1 MSEWQ
6 ITTLGEIIGPKGYI
20 RGPFGSAL
28 KRNEMQ
34 NQGIPVYEQV
44 HAIYNSR
51 NFRYFIDDNKFM
63 ELKRFQLCADD
74 LIISCSGTV
83 GKISIIKKNDPKG
96 IISQALLILRPDNRN
111 ISPSFLKYFLE
122 SDLGQ
127 YHLLSASHGSVQPNI
142 AERKVVQQIPI
153 LVPPTIEQDLIVQV
167 LSSIDDKIDLLHRN
181 NKTLE
186 EMAETL
192 FRQWFVDDNTEMW
205 STVGDEFDVVMGQSP
220 PGNTYNEN
228 EDGVPFY
235 QGRTDFTLRFPSR
248 RIFCSAPSRMAM
260 AMDTLLSVRAPV
272 GDTNIASEECCIGR
286 GLAAIRHKDKTLHY
300 SYTFLLFNFIKESF
314 DVHEQSGTVFG
325 SISKNE
331 LLALKCPRLS
341 EPLMF
346 NEKIAVIEDKVTHNS
361 IQIEALSKLRNTLL
375 PKLMSGTVRVKH

>member
-1 MSEWQ
+1 MSEW
-6 ITTLGEIIGPKGYI
+6 EIIPFYKLLEDEKISYGIVQPGAHKTENFVPIIRVNNLKDGRINTADALQVASEIEKKHSKTRLKGGELLIAVVGNPGDCAIVPENLTGWNVARAISVARINKNASGKFIYYAFKTEDI
-20 RGPFGSAL
+20 KHQMYGNTNDTVQPTLNLTEL
-28 KRNEMQ
+28 KQLNFTL
-34 NQGIPVYEQV
+34 PPLKEQ
-44 HAIYNSR
+44 HAI
-51 NFRYFIDDNKFM
+51 
-63 ELKRFQLCADD
+63 
-74 LIISCSGTV
+74 
-83 GKISIIKKNDPKG
+83 
-96 IISQALLILRPDNRN
+96 
-111 ISPSFLKYFLE
+111 
-122 SDLGQ
+122 
-127 YHLLSASHGSVQPNI
+127 
-142 AERKVVQQIPI
+142 AE
-153 LVPPTIEQDLIVQV
+153 V
-167 LSSIDDKIDLLHRN
+167 LSSLDDKIDLLHRN

>member
-1 MSEWQ
+1 MSEW
-6 ITTLGEIIGPKGYI
+6 EIIPFYKLLEDEKISYGIVQPGAHKTEKFVPIIRVNNLKDGRINTADALQVASEIEKKHSKTRLKGGELLIAVVGNPGDCAIVPENLTGWNVARAISVARINKNASGKFIYYAFKTEDI
-20 RGPFGSAL
+20 KHQMYGNTNDTVQPTLNLTEL
-28 KRNEMQ
+28 KQLNFTL
-34 NQGIPVYEQV
+34 PPLKEQ
-44 HAIYNSR
+44 HAI
-51 NFRYFIDDNKFM
+51 
-63 ELKRFQLCADD
+63 
-74 LIISCSGTV
+74 
-83 GKISIIKKNDPKG
+83 
-96 IISQALLILRPDNRN
+96 
-111 ISPSFLKYFLE
+111 
-122 SDLGQ
+122 
-127 YHLLSASHGSVQPNI
+127 
-142 AERKVVQQIPI
+142 AE
-153 LVPPTIEQDLIVQV
+153 V
-167 LSSIDDKIDLLHRN
+167 LSSLDDKIDLLHRN

>member
-1 MSEWQ
+1 MLDWREL
-6 ITTLGEIIGPKGYI
+6 TLGDVLEVKYGKDHKHLEDGDIPL
-20 RGPFGSAL
+20 FGSG
-28 KRNEMQ
+28 
-34 NQGIPVYEQV
+34 GIMRRVNKSLYTDESILIPRKGTLNNV
-44 HAIYNSR
+44 IYCNKPFWTVDTMFYTILNSS
-51 NFRYFIDDNKFM
+51 
-63 ELKRFQLCADD
+63 
-74 LIISCSGTV
+74 LIIPKFVFYQLTLIDFNNLNVGSAVPSLTV
-83 GKISIIKKNDPKG
+83 PVIKEITLTLPPLQEQ
-96 IISQALLILRPDNRN
+96 QA
-111 ISPSFLKYFLE
+111 
-122 SDLGQ
+122 
-127 YHLLSASHGSVQPNI
+127 I
-142 AERKVVQQIPI
+142 AE
-153 LVPPTIEQDLIVQV
+153 V
-167 LSSIDDKIDLLHRN
+167 LSSLDDKIDLLHRN

-186 EMAETL
+186 EIAETL

-346 NEKIAVIEDKVTHNS
+346 NEKIAVIEDKVTHNN